1 MQGLPALWAE
11 AVGPG
16 RAGLSSGRAAEA
28 RCRNEVGGR
37 RRPGPGRAGPGGGE
51 AAGGWG
57 ATRSAASAET
67 ALVRGG
73 GGAAPERSGA
83 GVRRGLHCAGLRRAG
98 GEGGEAARGGAAA
111 CAWPTPL
118 WVGWTAPSRGMLG
131 AVVLWRAAGLSP
143 SRGRGRGRAV
153 RAGRRRLP
161 LAASAAAGGEAS
173 ESLRGRF
180 PGASG
185 REGWGLR
192 RPGAGPRCARSSGCA
207 SEVFLPPRADGRLSP
222 FPAAHQGRSSSPP
235 LGPPRGLSPSEGGAA
250 AEGRKAAAGVLQ
262 SQVSQEKEQPVCPSC
277 PGKSQ
282 RPPGEIQA

>member
-16 RAGLSSGRAAEA
+16 RRGAVPQRGWWSVPPGAGPGRGARRRAVGAPRGRRLLRKRPLCGAGAAPRRTGADRSGRAAGSALRGASE
-28 RCRNEVGGR
+28 
-37 RRPGPGRAGPGGGE
+37 
-51 AAGGWG
+51 GWG
-57 ATRSAASAET
+57 RGGAKR
-67 ALVRGG
+67 RGG
-73 GGAAPERSGA
+73 GGA
-83 GVRRGLHCAGLRRAG
+83 V
-98 GEGGEAARGGAAA
+98 A

-131 AVVLWRAAGLSP
+131 AVVLWCAAGLSP
-143 SRGRGRGRAV
+143 SRGRGRRRAV

-192 RPGAGPRCARSSGCA
+192 RPGAGPRRARSSGCA

-222 FPAAHQGRSSSPP
+222 LPAAPQGRSGSPP
-235 LGPPRGLSPSEGGAA
+235 LGPLRGLLPSEGGAA
-250 AEGRKAAAGVLQ
+250 ARRRKAAAGVLR
-262 SQVSQEKEQPVCPSC
+262 SQAAREKEQPVCPGC
-277 PGKSQ
+277 PGESQ

>member
-1 MQGLPALWAE
+1 ME
-11 AVGPG
+11 G
-16 RAGLSSGRAAEA
+16 RQRRSAII
-28 RCRNEVGGR
+28 VFGG
-37 RRPGPGRAGPGGGE
+37 AGP
-51 AAGGWG
+51 
-57 ATRSAASAET
+57 
-67 ALVRGG
+67 
-73 GGAAPERSGA
+73 ERTGA

-98 GEGGEAARGGAAA
+98 GEGNEAARGGAGGRREGGGGGGGGAVA

-131 AVVLWRAAGLSP
+131 AVVLWCAAGLSP
-143 SRGRGRGRAV
+143 SRGRAV

-192 RPGAGPRCARSSGCA
+192 RPGAGPRRARSSGCA

-222 FPAAHQGRSSSPP
+222 LPAAPQGRSGSPP
-235 LGPPRGLSPSEGGAA
+235 LGPLRGLLPSEGGAA
-250 AEGRKAAAGVLQ
+250 ARRRKAAAGVLR
-262 SQVSQEKEQPVCPSC
+262 SQAAREKEQPVCPGC
-277 PGKSQ
+277 PGESQ